1 MNTRFKDTFRGKVV
15 NKRLTVNT
23 GVDEFPRFVVEYLID
38 NYCTE
43 ENFQDDLQQVIR
55 RLRENF
61 VHGAEA
67 EKIRHQIRET
77 RNHSIIANLEVRLQ
91 ETEDKYWGTISAIN
105 ESFVNVTESLVR
117 QYPML
122 LSGGMWGTITL
133 TYDETEVHNKKIRP
147 FKVTEFTPFQISVI
161 DLNEYIEK
169 RRQFEADEWLD
180 ILVNSV
186 GLNPDHLSRR
196 EKLLYMMRLVPL
208 VEANSNTIELAPRE
222 TGKTYLYRNQSYYS
236 TVLSG
241 GKATPA
247 GLFINNA
254 TGKVGV
260 VGSRDAVIFD
270 EIANTDFTDPK
281 ALVSIMQG
289 YMQDGKFSRGKKE
302 ILAFASIVL
311 VGNIDIQAR
320 LPHEKYYHLFEP
332 LPDFLQVEAFVDRL
346 HGYVPGWE
354 IPKIH
359 PGSLA
364 QDYGFITDYFCEIMH
379 ELRRKDVLGSLK
391 TRYRL
396 MDTSTA
402 QAGITGRDVRG
413 VEKILSGLLKLM
425 YPHGELTDDQLGEL
439 LTLAIEGRQ
448 RVRNQLHLMAPG
460 EYGPLELSGQL
471 TQSGKAITP
480 RLLDCE
486 RQQKVTLPSTPRIG
500 KVIGLAVIGDDRGCL
515 LHFEMQATKGSGRI
529 VSLGS
534 MQKVMKESV
543 AAAAQFI
550 KTHAK
555 DVGLPN
561 DWQVNFDIAVLATM
575 MGIPKEGPSAG
586 ITIVTGI
593 VSALTGRPVRNDI
606 AMTGEITIMGKVLV
620 ISENHQN
627 TFCWKELVASS
638 YHFRAQQQEPSVMA
652 RRKLSTQA
660 AGYDL
665 GDPRRVMAADRADPQ
680 GVLAQE
686 AHWTPGRQLAEDA
699 QRDHLSVP
707 QRLPVGPVARTVRP
721 QEHCPRLVP
730 ALGRGGVFEKIWA
743 VLVAECDE
751 LGGVQ
756 WQWQTADAMLGKAR
770 FRGEK
775 DGQESHRPRQKGTKK
790 SHGDRWRRRAA
801 GRGDRR
807 GERRSSKSS

>member
-1 MNTRFKDTFRGKVV
+1 MSSRLKDVFRGKVV

-43 ENFQDDLQQVIR
+43 DNFQEDLGQVVR

-77 RNHSIIANLEVRLQ
+77 RNHSIIASLEVRLQ

-105 ESFVNVTESLVR
+105 ESFVNVSESLVR

-122 LSGGMWGTITL
+122 LSGGMWGTISL

-161 DLNEYIEK
+161 DLNEFLEK
-169 RRQFEADEWLD
+169 RRQFGPDEWLD
-180 ILVNSV
+180 VLVNSI
-186 GLNPDHLSRR
+186 GMNPDQLTRR
-196 EKLLYMMRLVPL
+196 EKLLYLLRLVPL
-208 VEANSNTIELAPRE
+208 VEANCNTIELAPRE
-222 TGKTYLYRNQSYYS
+222 TGKTYLYRNLSYYA

-260 VGSRDAVIFD
+260 VGSRDVVVFD

-311 VGNIDIQAR
+311 VGNIDIQAK

-332 LPDFLQVEAFVDRL
+332 LPDFLQVEAFIDRL
-346 HGYVPGWE
+346 HAYVPGWE

-364 QDYGFITDYFCEIMH
+364 QDYGFISDYFCEIMH
-379 ELRRKDVLGSLK
+379 ELRRRDVLGPLK
-391 TRYRL
+391 DRYKL
-396 MDTSTA
+396 ADASTA
-402 QAGITGRDVRG
+402 GAGITGRDVRAT
-413 VEKILSGLLKLM
+413 EKVLSGLLKLM
-425 YPHGELTDDQLGEL
+425 YPHGDVTDDQLAEL
-439 LTLAIEGRQ
+439 LGLAVEGRQ

-460 EYGPLELSGQL
+460 EYGPVVL
-471 TQSGKAITP
+471 TAKLAGS
-480 RLLDCE
+480 
-486 RQQKVTLPSTPRIG
+486 G
-500 KVIGLAVIGDDRGCL
+500 KVITPTLPDAMREQKVSLPPAPRVGEVVGLAVIGDDRGCL
-515 LHFEMQATKGSGRI
+515 LHFEMQATRGAGRI

-555 DVGLPN
+555 DIGLPG
-561 DWQVNFDIAVLATM
+561 DWQDNFDIAVLATM
-575 MGIPKEGPSAG
+575 MGVPKEGPSAG

-593 VSALTGRPVRNDI
+593 VSAMTGRPVRNDV
-606 AMTGEITIMGKVLV
+606 AMTGEITIMGKVLAIGGV
-620 ISENHQN
+620 
-627 TFCWKELVASS
+627 L
-638 YHFRAQQQEPSVMA
+638 P
-652 RRKLSTQA
+652 KLQA
-660 AGYDL
+660 AIDAGCKEVIMPKENERDVQMTPDYV
-665 GDPRRVMAADRADPQ
+665 RNRV
-680 GVLAQE
+680 
-686 AHWTPGRQLAEDA
+686 
-699 QRDHLSVP
+699 
-707 QRLPVGPVARTVRP
+707 TVRFVSSI
-721 QEHCPRLVP
+721 EEVLEA
-730 ALGRGGVFEKIWA
+730 AL
-743 VLVAECDE
+743 L
-751 LGGVQ
+751 
-756 WQWQTADAMLGKAR
+756 KA
-770 FRGEK
+770 
-775 DGQESHRPRQKGTKK
+775 P
-790 SHGDRWRRRAA
+790 
-801 GRGDRR
+801 
-807 GERRSSKSS
+807 

>member
-1 MNTRFKDTFRGKVV
+1 MNTRFKDIFRGKVV

-43 ENFQDDLQQVIR
+43 DNFQEDLRQVVR

-91 ETEDKYWGTISAIN
+91 ETEDKYWGTVSAIN
-105 ESFVNVTESLVR
+105 ESFVNVAEGLVR

-122 LSGGMWGTITL
+122 LSGGMWGTIGL

-161 DLNEYIEK
+161 DLNEFIDK
-169 RRQFEADEWLD
+169 RRQFEANEWLD
-180 ILVNSV
+180 ILINSV
-186 GLNPDHLSRR
+186 GLNPDELSRR
-196 EKLLYMMRLVPL
+196 EKLLYLLRLVPL
-208 VEANSNTIELAPRE
+208 VETNCNTIELAPRE
-222 TGKTYLYRNQSYYS
+222 TGKTYLYRNVSYYA

-260 VGSRDAVIFD
+260 VGSRDAVVFD

-302 ILAFASIVL
+302 ILAFASVVL
-311 VGNIDIQAR
+311 VGNIDIQAK

-332 LPDFLQVEAFVDRL
+332 LPDFLQVEAFIDRL
-346 HGYVPGWE
+346 HAYVPGWE
-354 IPKIH
+354 IPKIN

-379 ELRRKDVLGSLK
+379 ELRRKDVLGQFK
-391 TRYRL
+391 ERYRL
-396 MDTSTA
+396 SDTSSVS
-402 QAGITGRDVRG
+402 AGLTGRDVRG
-413 VEKILSGLLKLM
+413 TEKVLSGLLKLM
-425 YPHGELTDDQLGEL
+425 YPHGEVTDEQLAEL

-460 EYGPLELSGQL
+460 EYGPVVL
-471 TQSGKAITP
+471 TARLVRSGKTITP
-480 RLLDCE
+480 KLPDAQRE
-486 RQQKVTLPSTPRIG
+486 QKVRLPTSPRVG
-500 KVIGLAVIGDDRGCL
+500 EVVGLAVIGEDRGCL
-515 LHFEMQATKGSGRI
+515 LHFEMQATRGAGRI

-550 KTHAK
+550 KTHAR
-555 DVGLPN
+555 DIGLPG
-561 DWQVNFDIAVLATM
+561 DWQNNFDIAVLATM
-575 MGIPKEGPSAG
+575 MGVPKEGRQRGSPSSPG
-586 ITIVTGI
+586 
-593 VSALTGRPVRNDI
+593 SSRP
-606 AMTGEITIMGKVLV
+606 
-620 ISENHQN
+620 
-627 TFCWKELVASS
+627 
-638 YHFRAQQQEPSVMA
+638 
-652 RRKLSTQA
+652 
-660 AGYDL
+660 
-665 GDPRRVMAADRADPQ
+665 
-680 GVLAQE
+680 
-686 AHWTPGRQLAEDA
+686 
-699 QRDHLSVP
+699 
-707 QRLPVGPVARTVRP
+707 
-721 QEHCPRLVP
+721 
-730 ALGRGGVFEKIWA
+730 
-743 VLVAECDE
+743 
-751 LGGVQ
+751 
-756 WQWQTADAMLGKAR
+756 
-770 FRGEK
+770 
-775 DGQESHRPRQKGTKK
+775 
-790 SHGDRWRRRAA
+790 
-801 GRGDRR
+801 
-807 GERRSSKSS
+807 

>member
-1 MNTRFKDTFRGKVV
+1 MNIRFKDRFRGKVV

-43 ENFQDDLQQVIR
+43 ESFQDDLQQVIK
-55 RLRENF
+55 RLRDNF

-77 RNHSIIANLEVRLQ
+77 RNHNIIANLEVRLQ

-161 DLNEYIEK
+161 DLDDYIEK

-180 ILVNSV
+180 ILINSV
-186 GLNPDHLSRR
+186 GLNPDQLSRR

-379 ELRRKDVLGSLK
+379 ELRRRDVLGSLK
-391 TRYRL
+391 NRYQL
-396 MDTSTA
+396 IDTSSA

-425 YPHGELTDDQLGEL
+425 YPHGELMDDQLGEL
-439 LTLAIEGRQ
+439 LSLAIEGRQ

-460 EYGPLELSGQL
+460 EYGPVVLSGKL
-471 TQSGKAITP
+471 TQSGKTITP
-480 RLLDCE
+480 RLLDSE

-500 KVIGLAVIGDDRGCL
+500 EVIGLAVIGDDRGCL

-561 DWQVNFDIAVLATM
+561 DWQTNFDIAVLATM

-593 VSALTGRPVRNDI
+593 VSALTGRPVRNEI
-606 AMTGEITIMGKVLV
+606 AMTGEITIMGKVLGIGGV
-620 ISENHQN
+620 
-627 TFCWKELVASS
+627 L
-638 YHFRAQQQEPSVMA
+638 P
-652 RRKLSTQA
+652 KLQA
-660 AGYDL
+660 AIDAGCKEVIMPKENERDVQMTPDYV
-665 GDPRRVMAADRADPQ
+665 RTKINVRFVTSINE
-680 GVLAQE
+680 VLE
-686 AHWTPGRQLAEDA
+686 
-699 QRDHLSVP
+699 S
-707 QRLPVGPVARTVRP
+707 
-721 QEHCPRLVP
+721 
-730 ALGRGGVFEKIWA
+730 AL
-743 VLVAECDE
+743 L
-751 LGGVQ
+751 
-756 WQWQTADAMLGKAR
+756 T
-770 FRGEK
+770 
-775 DGQESHRPRQKGTKK
+775 
-790 SHGDRWRRRAA
+790 
-801 GRGDRR
+801 
-807 GERRSSKSS
+807 

>member
-43 ENFQDDLQQVIR
+43 ENFLDDFQQVIK

-91 ETEDKYWGTISAIN
+91 ETEDKYWGSISAIN

-147 FKVTEFTPFQISVI
+147 FKVAEFTPFQISVI
-161 DLNEYIEK
+161 DLDEYIEK
-169 RRQFEADEWLD
+169 RRQFEADEWID
-180 ILVNSV
+180 ILINSV

-379 ELRRKDVLGSLK
+379 ELRRKDVMGSLK
-391 TRYRL
+391 TRYQL

-460 EYGPLELSGQL
+460 EYGPVVLSGKL
-471 TQSGKAITP
+471 TQSGKTITP
-480 RLLDCE
+480 RLLDSE
-486 RQQKVTLPSTPRIG
+486 RQQKVRLPSTPRIG
-500 KVIGLAVIGDDRGCL
+500 EVIGLAVIGDDRGCL

-529 VSLGS
+529 ISLGS

-561 DWQVNFDIAVLATM
+561 DWQDNYDIAVLATM

-593 VSALTGRPVRNDI
+593 VSALTGRPIRNDI
-606 AMTGEITIMGKVLV
+606 AMTGEITIMGKVLAIGGV
-620 ISENHQN
+620 
-627 TFCWKELVASS
+627 L
-638 YHFRAQQQEPSVMA
+638 P
-652 RRKLSTQA
+652 KLQA
-660 AGYDL
+660 AIDAGCKEVIMPKENERDVAMTPDYVRTKISARFVTTIEEVL
-665 GDPRRVMAADRADPQ
+665 QNALLPQ
-680 GVLAQE
+680 G
-686 AHWTPGRQLAEDA
+686 G
-699 QRDHLSVP
+699 
-707 QRLPVGPVARTVRP
+707 
-721 QEHCPRLVP
+721 
-730 ALGRGGVFEKIWA
+730 
-743 VLVAECDE
+743 
-751 LGGVQ
+751 
-756 WQWQTADAMLGKAR
+756 
-770 FRGEK
+770 
-775 DGQESHRPRQKGTKK
+775 
-790 SHGDRWRRRAA
+790 
-801 GRGDRR
+801 
-807 GERRSSKSS
+807 

>member
-1 MNTRFKDTFRGKVV
+1 MIK
-15 NKRLTVNT
+15 
-23 GVDEFPRFVVEYLID
+23 
-38 NYCTE
+38 
-43 ENFQDDLQQVIR
+43 

-161 DLNEYIEK
+161 DLDEYIEK

-180 ILVNSV
+180 ILINSV
-186 GLNPDHLSRR
+186 GLNPDQLSRR

-260 VGSRDAVIFD
+260 VGSRDAVVFD

-332 LPDFLQVEAFVDRL
+332 LPDFLQVEAFIDRL

-354 IPKIH
+354 ISKIH

-391 TRYRL
+391 NRYQL

-425 YPHGELTDDQLGEL
+425 YPHGDLTDDQLGEL
-439 LTLAIEGRQ
+439 LSLAIEGRQ

-460 EYGPLELSGQL
+460 EYGPLVMSGKL
-471 TQSGKAITP
+471 TQSGKTITP
-480 RLLDCE
+480 RLLDSE

-500 KVIGLAVIGDDRGCL
+500 EVIGLAVIGDDRGCL

-561 DWQVNFDIAVLATM
+561 DWQTNFDIAVLATM

-593 VSALTGRPVRNDI
+593 VSALTGRPVRNEI
-606 AMTGEITIMGKVLV
+606 AMTGEITIMGKVLAIGGV
-620 ISENHQN
+620 
-627 TFCWKELVASS
+627 L
-638 YHFRAQQQEPSVMA
+638 P
-652 RRKLSTQA
+652 KLQA
-660 AGYDL
+660 AIDAGCKEVIMPKENERDVEMTPDYV
-665 GDPRRVMAADRADPQ
+665 RTKINVRFVTTIEE
-680 GVLAQE
+680 VLESAL
-686 AHWTPGRQLAEDA
+686 LA
-699 QRDHLSVP
+699 P
-707 QRLPVGPVARTVRP
+707 
-721 QEHCPRLVP
+721 
-730 ALGRGGVFEKIWA
+730 
-743 VLVAECDE
+743 
-751 LGGVQ
+751 
-756 WQWQTADAMLGKAR
+756 
-770 FRGEK
+770 
-775 DGQESHRPRQKGTKK
+775 
-790 SHGDRWRRRAA
+790 
-801 GRGDRR
+801 
-807 GERRSSKSS
+807 